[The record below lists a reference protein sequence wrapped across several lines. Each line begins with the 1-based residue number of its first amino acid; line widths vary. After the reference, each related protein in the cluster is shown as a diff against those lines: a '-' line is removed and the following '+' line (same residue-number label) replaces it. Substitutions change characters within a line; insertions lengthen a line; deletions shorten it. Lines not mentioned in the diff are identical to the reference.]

1 VGLFGG
7 VSKKEYEVLK
17 LLAVYNRYLYIIA
30 KTPID
35 KRDGLRETDADEILI
50 EVVRPDERRIWD
62 MLTNEIDQELED
74 LIQYIKSKKEYT
86 EAKEIFTQD
95 VIDDLKKDGVQVDES
110 LVQNVMQNMFKN
122 IEK

>member
-1 VGLFGG
+1 MGLFGG

>member
-1 VGLFGG
+1 MGLFGG

-95 VIDDLKKDGVQVDES
+95 VIDDLKKDGVQVNEA

>member
-1 VGLFGG
+1 MGLFGG

-35 KRDGLRETDADEILI
+35 KRENLSETDADAILM
-50 EVVRPDERRIWD
+50 EVIKPDERRIWNVLND
-62 MLTNEIDQELED
+62 EVEQELED
-74 LIQYIKSKKEYT
+74 LIQYIKSKKEYAR
-86 EAKEIFTQD
+86 AKEIMTQD
-95 VIDDLKKDGVQVDES
+95 VVDDLKKEGVQVNEA
-110 LVQNVMQNMFKN
+110 LVQSVMQNMFKN

>member
-1 VGLFGG
+1 MGLFGG

-110 LVQNVMQNMFKN
+110 LVQKVMQNMFKN

>member
-1 VGLFGG
+1 MGLFGG

-17 LLAVYNRYLYIIA
+17 LLAVNNRYLYIIA

>member
-1 VGLFGG
+1 MGLFGG

-50 EVVRPDERRIWD
+50 EVVRPDEQRIWD

>member
-1 VGLFGG
+1 MGLFGG

-50 EVVRPDERRIWD
+50 EVVRPDEQRIWD

-95 VIDDLKKDGVQVDES
+95 VIDDLKKRWCSSG
-110 LVQNVMQNMFKN
+110 
-122 IEK
+122 

>member
-1 VGLFGG
+1 MGLFGG

-74 LIQYIKSKKEYT
+74 LIQYIKSKKEYA

-95 VIDDLKKDGVQVDES
+95 VIDDLKKDGVQVNES

>member
-1 VGLFGG
+1 MGLFGG

-95 VIDDLKKDGVQVDES
+95 VIDDLKKDGVQVNES